1 MLITVR
7 YTGPGEAIL
16 AGTYIQ
22 QDETRSVTPAQLQAA
37 QEAHPAGFVIVAG
50 DDAPEL
56 QEPAQPDPQEND
68 QVDLN
73 EPAEALADAV
83 DLSEPA
89 EAPAVELNE
98 PATPAPARRRQNQR
112 QQGGA

>member
-7 YTGPGEAIL
+7 YIGPGEAIL

-50 DDAPEL
+50 DDAPAPL
-56 QEPAQPDPQEND
+56 DPAQLQQPTQ
-68 QVDLN
+68 LN
-73 EPAEALADAV
+73 EPADQVAQIEN
-83 DLSEPA
+83 LSEPA
-89 EAPAVELNE
+89 APLEDLALNE
-98 PATPAPARRRQNQR
+98 PAAPVPPRRRR
-112 QQGGA
+112 HGSA